1 MLPRC
6 QAIAAKFSSARA
18 ELGRQVNILDQS
30 QPSPCH
36 RPPMSPCGPVFNIF
50 FLILTIPQAKLAAT
64 NLSGGSEEASEGE
77 IKSGEDEDDDGYLKK
92 MQEIIS
98 GGEGDNS
105 SKSSLKEEKAE
116 QGQDDMSPVSGGSMS
131 TPPDKSGR
139 QFNSIKIT

>member
-1 MLPRC
+1 M
-6 QAIAAKFSSARA
+6 
-18 ELGRQVNILDQS
+18 
-30 QPSPCH
+30 
-36 RPPMSPCGPVFNIF
+36 
-50 FLILTIPQAKLAAT
+50 AAT

-139 QFNSIKIT
+139 QFNSIKITFSNFSGPFGPFLMLVV